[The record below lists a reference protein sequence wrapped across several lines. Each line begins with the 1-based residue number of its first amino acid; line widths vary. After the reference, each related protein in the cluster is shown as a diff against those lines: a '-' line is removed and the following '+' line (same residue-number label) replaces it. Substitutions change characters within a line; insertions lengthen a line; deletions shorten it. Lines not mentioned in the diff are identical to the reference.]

1 MVDPN
6 CLYLYLVFLT
16 KQVCIFAWVL
26 GQNYIISAVLAALN
40 ITNEGRINSLP
51 MQPCRRLSMILP
63 RYSTKLHLL
72 SECLNPT
79 KML

>member
-6 CLYLYLVFLT
+6 CLHLYLVFLT

-40 ITNEGRINSLP
+40 ITNEGRINSLL
-51 MQPCRRLSMILP
+51 MQALAMILP
-63 RYSTKLHLL
+63 RYSTKLHLF